1 MAKDPAVLFY
11 TTDFL
16 ASTYQLSDEQVG
28 KFIRLLCIQH
38 IHGRILKVDMPT
50 ADTEESKRLLDLFV
64 CDEGGY
70 YNERMEEEILKRKS
84 FCVSRQ
90 KNKTRVKEKEQE
102 AENEKP
108 TDKELKK
115 VELEQ
120 KCAKKVAAEKEEEAL
135 QTNENNEPKDNVS
148 RQKERERLSRD
159 FALFWSAY
167 PKKVAKI
174 YCEKIFYK
182 MKYSTE
188 QVNEMIRA
196 IENQRKWEMWQ
207 RENGKYIPNPSTW
220 LSQQRWLDEGEK
232 IQEQEKIEEKRIGIY
247 I

>member
-50 ADTEESKRLLDLFV
+50 ANTEESKRLLDLFV

-84 FCVSRQ
+84 FCASRQ
-90 KNKTRVKEKEQE
+90 KNKTKANVKAQE
-102 AENEKP
+102 AKEEIPNEAF
-108 TDKELKK
+108 DK
-115 VELEQ
+115 VEEQ
-120 KCAKKVAAEKEEEAL
+120 LDCAKKVVAEKEEEAL
-135 QTNENNEPKDNVS
+135 QTNENEEPKGNVS
-148 RQKERERLSRD
+148 RQKERERQSRD
-159 FALFWSAY
+159 FARFWSAY

-188 QVNEMIRA
+188 PVNEMIRA